1 MVNNEAAAV
10 LVEYSQHI
18 ARYAAIAD
26 VPEETETVLTKAA
39 RNHAWRLLSKLIE
52 LSEAAKESDL
62 FWQLLDR
69 DNTPKESYRLRCI
82 AKHED
87 MKFMKAKRELGE
99 LLKEV
104 RAIERKDPTGKK
116 RQAELD
122 AVAKRQAESEA
133 RREAEKKERARQR
146 REERK
151 AEKLEAAEAAA
162 IAATSKA
169 KAASKKTARAA
180 A

>member
-1 MVNNEAAAV
+1 MVNKEAAAV

-18 ARYAAIAD
+18 AHYAAIAD
-26 VPEETETVLTKAA
+26 VSDEKQTLLSKAA
-39 RNHAWRLLSKLIE
+39 RDHAWRLLSKLIE
-52 LSEAAKESDL
+52 LAEAAKESDL
-62 FWQLLDR
+62 YWLLYDR
-69 DNTPKESYRLRCI
+69 DNSPKESQRLRSI

-87 MKFMKAKRELGE
+87 VKFIQAKRGLAE
-99 LLKEV
+99 LLKEI

-122 AVAKRQAESEA
+122 KAARQKAENDARYEA
-133 RREAEKKERARQR
+133 QKKELARQR

-151 AEKLEAAEAAA
+151 AEKLAVAAA
-162 IAATSKA
+162 AATAATKKA
-169 KAASKKTARAA
+169 KLPARKRVAA

>member
-18 ARYAAIAD
+18 AHYAAIGD
-26 VPEETETVLTKAA
+26 VSAEKESVLTRAA
-39 RNHAWRLLSKLIE
+39 RNHAWRLLSKLID

-62 FWQLLDR
+62 FWLLLDG
-69 DNTPKESYRLRCI
+69 DNTPKESYRLRSI

-99 LLKEV
+99 LLKEI
-104 RAIERKDPTGKK
+104 RTIERRDPTGKK

-122 AVAKRQAESEA
+122 AAAKRQAESEA

-146 REERK
+146 REELK

-162 IAATSKA
+162 MAATSKA
-169 KAASKKTARAA
+169 KAASKKATRAA